1 MLTKNAQYLI
11 SLCKAFLESKLPAKI
26 FSSEFEN
33 FFVDDDNDFTEDE
46 SFFFDDILQE
56 IAYFEPDEE
65 VRKVEPDLIDEDEL
79 KKIVTQTLPEL
90 EKLR

>member
-11 SLCKAFLESKLPAKI
+11 SLCKAFLENKLPAKT

-56 IAYFEPDEE
+56 IAYFESDEE
-65 VRKVEPDLIDEDEL
+65 VRKVEPDLINENEL
-79 KKIVTQTLPEL
+79 KRQVRETLN
-90 EKLR
+90 KLGISV